1 MLLLMNAEEMQH
13 PIINNKM
20 KILITFFFCIAFLGA
35 TAQSKDET
43 KLIEKTYLL
52 SHTVFGSKDSVTLET
67 LFAKQATYGHSHG
80 KLQTRKEA
88 IDGACHNQSAYSD
101 TAVSNISV
109 IVEGKTAIVRYLF
122 KANENKKDGTVVP
135 LDFSMM
141 LVWIKEKG
149 DWKLMGRQAV
159 SLAK

>member
-1 MLLLMNAEEMQH
+1 MQR
-13 PIINNKM
+13 PATDKKM
-20 KILITFFFCIAFLGA
+20 KTLTTFLFCIAFLGA
-35 TAQSKDET
+35 TAQSKEEA

-67 LFAKQATYGHSHG
+67 LFAKEATYGHSHG
-80 KLQTRKEA
+80 KLQNRKEA
-88 IDGACHNQSAYSD
+88 IDGACHNQSTYSD

-109 IVEGKTAIVRYLF
+109 IMDGKTGIVRYLF

-141 LVWIKEKG
+141 LVWVKEKG